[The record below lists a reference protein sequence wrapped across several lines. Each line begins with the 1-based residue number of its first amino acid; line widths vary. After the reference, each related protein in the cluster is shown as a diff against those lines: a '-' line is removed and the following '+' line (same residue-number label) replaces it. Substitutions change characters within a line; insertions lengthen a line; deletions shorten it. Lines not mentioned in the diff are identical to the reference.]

1 MRRKAIIFG
10 IKGTR
15 LTNSEKEILK
25 KVNPWGVI
33 LFSRNIINISQLKY
47 LVDNIKRIFN
57 DKKYPILID
66 QEGGKVSRLN
76 NLIDLSLFSQKLF
89 GDLFI
94 KDKNLFY
101 HYFKIYID
109 SVSDIMNFVGIN
121 INTVPVLD
129 IIRKKSHK
137 IIRSRSFSKDPN
149 IVLQIGKICENFY
162 NKNKIA
168 TVMKHIPGHGL
179 AVTDS
184 HYSLPQITEK
194 KKILIKNDFKPF
206 SVCKSLFAMTA
217 HIIYSDY
224 DPLYSATHSKIII
237 NDVIRKEIGF
247 KGILIS
253 DDISMKALK
262 YGLENNTIMALNA
275 GCNIVL
281 HCNGNINEMH
291 KISKI
296 VPLID
301 KFTEKK
307 TSHFY
312 KFLG

>member
-47 LVDNIKRIFN
+47 LVDDIKRIFN

-149 IVLQIGKICENFY
+149 VVLQIGKICENFY

>member
-25 KVNPWGVI
+25 KVKPWGVI

-47 LVDNIKRIFN
+47 LVDDIKRIFN

-149 IVLQIGKICENFY
+149 VVLQIGKICENFY